1 MPWAAGAPKM
11 LPMSHPALPTVSALD
26 VKSRLEGLYEE
37 RALACLCD
45 LADEA
50 SYMDDLEADIA
61 ATQDAFVGAAVTELA
76 TLRGELGG
84 RPQG

>member
-1 MPWAAGAPKM
+1 MPRGFTTGKVTT
-11 LPMSHPALPTVSALD
+11 MSHPALPTTSALD

-45 LADEA
+45 LAEEP

-61 ATQDAFVGAAVTELA
+61 STRDAFVGAAVTELA

-84 RPQG
+84 RLQG

>member
-1 MPWAAGAPKM
+1 MPWGAPRPKM
-11 LPMSHPALPTVSALD
+11 ITMSHPALPTTSALD

-45 LADEA
+45 LAEEP

-61 ATQDAFVGAAVTELA
+61 STRDAFVGAAVTELA

-84 RPQG
+84 RLQG